1 MSELTLD
8 RQTSALVLIDLQKGI
23 VGSPGM
29 APRSGEEVVRNA
41 SRLLEKFRE
50 RKSFTVLVH
59 VKSLGDGR
67 DMLAPAADAR
77 MVLKPSELPDD
88 WAEFVSEIS
97 PRAGDLVISKRQ
109 WGAFYGTELD
119 LQLRRRGVRT
129 IVLAGIATNYGVES
143 TARAAYERGYEQI
156 FVEDAMTTQNAEA
169 HRLAL
174 EHVFKRMGRIVET
187 EAVLI
192 ALTA

>member
-192 ALTA
+192 VLAA

>member
-23 VGSPGM
+23 VGRPGM
-29 APRSGEEVVRNA
+29 APRSSDEVVRNA
-41 SRLLEKFRE
+41 ARLLEKFRE
-50 RKSFTVLVH
+50 SKAFTVLVH
-59 VKSLGDGR
+59 VRSLGDGR

-77 MVLKPSELPDD
+77 MVLKPGELPDD
-88 WAEFVSEIS
+88 WADFVPEVS
-97 PRAGDLVISKRQ
+97 PQPGDLVIAKRQ

-187 EAVLI
+187 DAVLT
-192 ALTA
+192 ALSA